1 MDKPDTHLAETRP
14 LLEAPARA
22 AARPRRPP
30 PLRVV
35 TKGWLTLEETTADIE
50 DLKRESASQPG

>member
-14 LLEAPARA
+14 LLEAPARSA
-22 AARPRRPP
+22 LRPRRPP

-50 DLKRESASQPG
+50 DLKRESAS